1 MSDKKQMKGI
11 TYCGN
16 CSDYDWKKH
25 KCKICKS
32 IETDARKKFYDDCPL
47 EDVEPVQ
54 KWIPVSER
62 LPKPE
67 EEVIATAIR
76 RYKDGGHRE
85 IVTPAI
91 YEDGTVLECDSNW
104 NWEEIDGEWDEEN
117 DCLIIPKGWFENRH
131 YNPECTYNCAIDDEV
146 VAWMPLPE
154 PYRESEE

>member
-62 LPKPE
+62 VP
-67 EEVIATAIR
+67 
-76 RYKDGGHRE
+76 
-85 IVTPAI
+85 
-91 YEDGTVLECDSNW
+91 EDGDVRFYMCVVENHEEDLPMFCQYEEDRGFGFWRDYYDADTLGFVDSEFHTN
-104 NWEEIDGEWDEEN
+104 EELGYE
-117 DCLIIPKGWFENRH
+117 K
-131 YNPECTYNCAIDDEV
+131 V

-154 PYRESEE
+154 PYRESEDANVHECDQ

>member
-62 LPKPE
+62 LPDVDEYIIISFENFSVPM
-67 EEVIATAIR
+67 IG
-76 RYKDGGHRE
+76 RYTVDDDDSGTFRIGD
-85 IVTPAI
+85 
-91 YEDGTVLECDSNW
+91 EDESFV
-104 NWEEIDGEWDEEN
+104 EN
-117 DCLIIPKGWFENRH
+117 DLYVI
-131 YNPECTYNCAIDDEV
+131 
-146 VAWMPLPE
+146 AWMPLPE